1 MKIVALGEH
10 LRADKNIQSAIGES
24 AESFLILALGSGGI
38 AVEARDSRFGKLLAQ
53 ALFEL
58 LGAFSEE
65 INILRIALRA
75 FLRNGLHGTA
85 VMTFE
90 AVAIFVVG
98 HGDTAI
104 DALHGGAA
112 TAADDAPGITAAV
125 DQNQRLGLKIE
136 TFLQRGVKLGGNWT
150 ALVRLLEFFAQIN
163 KFD

>member
-90 AVAIFVVG
+90 AVGIFVVG

-104 DALHGGAA
+104 YALHRGAA
-112 TAADDAPGITAAV
+112 TAADDPPRITSAGDDKQSPGRENRSIL
-125 DQNQRLGLKIE
+125 QSRLE
-136 TFLQRGVKLGGNWT
+136 PRGH
-150 ALVRLLEFFAQIN
+150 
-163 KFD
+163 